1 MYFQRVLP
9 SQPSAVVI
17 AIIVGIVIGGLFI
30 LCSCLYRRRRQRV
43 LPTLTP
49 ASRTT
54 IRPGASYESA
64 KRLEESSLEFR
75 NRAWD
80 EPISNIYKSS

>member
-1 MYFQRVLP
+1 
-9 SQPSAVVI
+9 
-17 AIIVGIVIGGLFI
+17 
-30 LCSCLYRRRRQRV
+30 RRRQRI
-43 LPTLTP
+43 LPTLTQSP
-49 ASRTT
+49 RTT

-80 EPISNIYKSS
+80 EPMSNIYKSSQSNTGSGADGSEVKTGDTLNK